1 MMKMKFKKTHKF
13 LSKMSVRVQ
22 NYVTIVEEFFVS
34 RTKRLLDTIFSRSLK
49 KSLEVTLLMIFF
61 SSFTISS
68 QEILT
73 KEEALKITLENNF
86 GIQIANNNVEIAKN
100 NSSILNSGFLPT
112 AVVNSGATFQRN
124 NQSLT
129 FTDRDSGDDRE
140 ISGDGIISRNL
151 NATVGINYTLF
162 DGLGRKYNYKQLKE
176 TYNLTAL
183 QAKET
188 IENTYLQLFTV
199 YFQIARLSENTKNV
213 QEALRIS
220 KRRLQRAEYQYEY
233 GQSTKLEFLNAQVDV
248 NTDSIAYISA
258 KQQLSNAKRGLN
270 VILGVEQKNNYAVET
285 QVSYNNLL
293 NFDALSKKTMANN
306 SLLQQ
311 NEKNIAISEFNI
323 KVNKANYFPTLNF
336 NASYGFNRTENQNLI
351 NPFGA
356 RLINSDGLNA
366 GLNLTWNIFD
376 GGSRKTRVANAKI
389 ALDNQQIA
397 LAQQKITVK
406 NNLKNT
412 WENYQN
418 QLFILKAQETN
429 VLTTQNNFERTQERF
444 KLGQISSVEFRQA
457 QINLINAKT
466 ALNNAKFD
474 AKLIELQLLQLSGDI
489 LNVKF

>member
-1 MMKMKFKKTHKF
+1 MKMKFKI
-13 LSKMSVRVQ
+13 LQ
-22 NYVTIVEEFFVS
+22 EFYISGIRF
-34 RTKRLLDTIFSRSLK
+34 LDTIFSRSSK
-49 KSLEVTLLMIFF
+49 KSLEVILLMVFL
-61 SSFTISS
+61 SSNVFS

-86 GIQIANNNVEIAKN
+86 GIQIANNNLEVAKN
-100 NSSILNSGFLPT
+100 NASILNSGFLPT
-112 AVVNSGATFQRN
+112 ASVNSGASYQRN

-129 FTDRDSGDDRE
+129 FPDRETGDDRE
-140 ISGDGIISRNL
+140 ISGNGIISRNL
-151 NATVGINYTLF
+151 NTNVGLNYTLF

-176 TYNLTAL
+176 TYNLTEL
-183 QAKET
+183 QVRET
-188 IENTYLQLFTV
+188 IENTHLQLFTM
-199 YFQIARLSENTKNV
+199 YFQIARLSKNANNLN
-213 QEALRIS
+213 EALSIS
-220 KRRLQRAEYQYEY
+220 KTRLKRAKYQYEY

-248 NTDSIAYISA
+248 NNDSIAYISA
-258 KQQLSNAKRGLN
+258 KQQVNNAKRGLN
-270 VILGVEQKNNYAVET
+270 IILGIEKETNYNVET
-285 QVSYNNLL
+285 NVTYSTILNYNELEN
-293 NFDALSKKTMANN
+293 KTLQNN

-336 NASYGFNRTENQNLI
+336 NASYGFNRTENENLI

-376 GGSRKTRVANAKI
+376 GGTRKTRVANAKI
-389 ALDNQQIA
+389 ALENQEIA
-397 LAQQKITVK
+397 LEQQKVSIK

-412 WENYQN
+412 WENYKN
-418 QLFILKAQETN
+418 QLFILEAQKQN
-429 VLTTQNNFERTQERF
+429 VESNQNNFDRTQERF
-444 KLGQISSVEFRQA
+444 KLGQITSVEFRQA

-489 LNVKF
+489 LNMEF